1 MSLWTKTDANTGA
14 PKYTVASGHG
24 SSANGF
30 TLYENTNLSTAGG
43 RGVFGVDST
52 EARISTGDGKDVA
65 HAGWNL
71 RRPGTGPVATITAN
85 NGAVAVN
92 SFISFSGGGTGN
104 TSANATVTV
113 NTAGYIIS
121 IAINNGGSYS
131 STPTASKNTGSTSN
145 AVYTLTMGGRA
156 NRVTYE
162 TLVAMG
168 SITGDGDDTLFPD
181 S

>member
-1 MSLWTKTDANTGA
+1 MSLWTNTDANTGA
-14 PKYTVASGHG
+14 PKYTIAGG
-24 SSANGF
+24 YGISANGF
-30 TLYENTNLSTAGG
+30 TLFETQNLSVNKGT
-43 RGVFGVDST
+43 GVYGVNAA
-52 EARISTGDGKDVA
+52 EAQTSSGDGKKIE
-65 HAGWNL
+65 HAGWVL

-92 SFISFSGGGTGN
+92 SFISFTGGGTGN

-121 IAINNGGSYS
+121 VSLNNGGSYS

-156 NRVTYE
+156 NRVNYE

-168 SITGDGDDTLFPD
+168 SITGDSDDTYFPD
-181 S
+181 T